1 MYQLHENSKLT
12 FKKTQQLLI
21 TREKSHS
28 RITLLFLQA
37 NDNWFQLALDEKVLL
52 IVKLVK
58 NGEFSINNVLAD
70 FDLDKFLA
78 IEWSVFNPL
87 VLQFDFDKSLLFSQ
101 DNQQI
106 HLALNDDSFVY
117 ENLN

>member
-12 FKKTQQLLI
+12 FKKPQQLLI

-28 RITLLFLQA
+28 RITFLFLQA
-37 NDNWFQLALDEKVLL
+37 NDNWFQLAIDEKVLF
-52 IVKLVK
+52 IIKLLK
-58 NGEFSINNVLAD
+58 GHGFSIDNILAE

-78 IEWSVFNPL
+78 IEWSAFNPL

-106 HLALNDDSFVY
+106 HLALNNDSFVY

>member
-12 FKKTQQLLI
+12 FKKPQQLLI
-21 TREKSHS
+21 TREKSNL
-28 RITLLFLQA
+28 RVTFLFLQA
-37 NDNWFQLALDEKVLL
+37 NDNWFQLAIDEKVLF

-58 NGEFSINNVLAD
+58 NGEFSINDVLAD
-70 FDLDKFLA
+70 FDLDKLLA
-78 IEWSVFNPL
+78 IEWSPSNSL
-87 VLQFDFDKSLLFSQ
+87 ILQFDFDKSLLFSQ